1 MMRDRRPSDS
11 RWVAPVL
18 THHPARRELWTSA
31 TRHAKR
37 TCRPLAASQPATCRG
52 PGCVERSYVFLIAL
66 RLALF
71 ACGQNFEHGATCGR
85 PACSMWSTWG
95 RRSLSRASC
104 SVRSDVADWFP
115 GICNSLRLGA
125 GLRDFGHLR
134 QDQFPQVQ
142 APQPQPPLD
151 AVGAGSVFAPAAVAN
166 ENRRRTRSLPQFG
179 HATSTWTVEPIGRR
193 SSNGRSQLRQM
204 YS

>member
-1 MMRDRRPSDS
+1 MALAL
-11 RWVAPVL
+11 VVIGAVL
-18 THHPARRELWTSA
+18 RFSYAADELAWA
-31 TRHAKR
+31 
-37 TCRPLAASQPATCRG
+37 LAAIVLPFSAVFYPVAALPGWAQTAATIIPPAHLFEAMRG
-52 PGCVERSYVFLIAL
+52 L
-66 RLALF
+66 LAGL
-71 ACGQNFEHGATCGR
+71 NPHGATCGR
-85 PACSMWSTWG
+85 PACSMWTTWG

-104 SVRSDVADWFP
+104 SVRSDVAEWFP
-115 GICNSLRLGA
+115 GTCNSLRLGA
-125 GLRDFGHLR
+125 GLRDFGLRR

-193 SSNGRSQLRQM
+193 SSNGRSQPRQM